1 MSKTLFFYD
10 LETSGLNS
18 HEDRIMQFAGIRTDL
33 AFNQISEPIDL
44 LVKLNDDTLPSPEA
58 ILVTGIT
65 PQKTIEEGISEAE
78 FSKFLIK
85 EVFLPDTIIIGFNNI
100 RFDDQFIRHL
110 FWRNFYD
117 PYEWSWSEGRSSW
130 DILDLVRMTRALRP
144 EGINWPVDKDS
155 IPTNRLELISQVNNL
170 DHEEAHDALSD
181 VKALISVTKLVHEK
195 QPQLYEYLFNM
206 RDKKSIKDLVN
217 LDDKKPFV
225 YSSGKYDSKF
235 NKTTVA
241 FPLAP
246 AKNGNVIVYDLRYD
260 PEQFINL
267 DINELSKIIYA
278 NYEDRQ
284 KDDYIPIPV
293 KELRYNRSPAVAPIG
308 VLSQADGWSKIG
320 LSEEIISNNM
330 KTLLKNPSFAENIRS
345 IYENREEY
353 PKSLD
358 VESQLYDSF
367 VPDADKIRI
376 EAVRNADATQLADMH
391 PEFLD
396 ERLPEMLLHYKARNY
411 PKSLSADEIIA
422 WEKWRSTRILAK
434 IDSYMDSLSQLSASE
449 VDENKLF
456 ILKELQLWAESIVP
470 GFD

>member
-267 DINELSKIIYA
+267 DISELSKIIYA

-353 PKSLD
+353 PKS
-358 VESQLYDSF
+358 
-367 VPDADKIRI
+367 
-376 EAVRNADATQLADMH
+376 
-391 PEFLD
+391 
-396 ERLPEMLLHYKARNY
+396 
-411 PKSLSADEIIA
+411 
-422 WEKWRSTRILAK
+422 
-434 IDSYMDSLSQLSASE
+434 
-449 VDENKLF
+449 
-456 ILKELQLWAESIVP
+456 
-470 GFD
+470 